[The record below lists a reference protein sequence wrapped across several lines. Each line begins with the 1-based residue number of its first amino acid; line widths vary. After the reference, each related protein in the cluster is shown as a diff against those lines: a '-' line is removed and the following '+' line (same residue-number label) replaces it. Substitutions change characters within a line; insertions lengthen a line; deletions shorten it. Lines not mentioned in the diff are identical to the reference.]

1 MAETVDILLTIPN
14 EQAQRY
20 HEGLSRQTG
29 FHLHIAHSMDDA
41 LDILGDKNNHVDV
54 FVIDQAIGDTFF
66 FLNHLR
72 RKYPRLLVIL
82 VDEEADFGMPG
93 QADEFTNEP
102 FKNDDLAKR
111 ITKLMSERRMET
123 LRSDSLPAVRNI
135 NQSIKKAAGILGKIE
150 ASVNAC
156 IEQGYDYVA
165 YYGIDSQTPLK
176 LTLKAQAGPKTIQSI
191 APKEATPDDL
201 MGWVA
206 QNGQSRIAGPEDK
219 PNHILVSRGRL
230 GAISCVPVSFS
241 NRSFGVIAACKDR
254 PGSITQEAVLMLE
267 LIAAQLATALTKETK

>member
-1 MAETVDILLTIPN
+1 MTATVDILVTIPN
-14 EQAQRY
+14 EQAKRY
-20 HEGLSRQTG
+20 YNGLSGQDG
-29 FHLHIAHSMDDA
+29 FKLQIAHSMDDA
-41 LDILGDKNNHVDV
+41 LDILGDKDNHVDV
-54 FVIDQAIGDTFF
+54 FVVDQAIGDTFF

-72 RKYPRLLVIL
+72 RKYPRLLVVL

-102 FKNDDLAKR
+102 FKDDDLAKR
-111 ITKLMSERRMET
+111 IIKLMSERRMET

-135 NQSIKKAAGILGKIE
+135 NNNIKKAVGVLGKIE
-150 ASVNAC
+150 ASVTSC
-156 IEQGYDYVA
+156 LDQGYDYVA
-165 YYGIDSQTPLK
+165 YYGIESQEPLK
-176 LTLKAQAGPKTIQSI
+176 LVLKAQAGPKTIQSI
-191 APKEATPDDL
+191 APKDASPDDL

-219 PNHILVSRGRL
+219 PNHILVARGRL

-267 LIAAQLATALTKETK
+267 LIAAQLATALTKEIK

>member
-1 MAETVDILLTIPN
+1 MTATVDILLTIPN
-14 EQAQRY
+14 EQAKRY
-20 HEGLSRQTG
+20 HSGLVGQPG
-29 FHLHIAHSMDDA
+29 FNLQIAHSMDDA
-41 LDILGDKNNHVDV
+41 LLVLGDKDSHVDV
-54 FVIDQAIGDTFF
+54 FVIDQAMGDSFF

-72 RKYPRLLVIL
+72 RKYPRLLVVL

-102 FKNDDLAKR
+102 FKDDDLAKR
-111 ITKLMSERRMET
+111 IIKLMSERRMET

-135 NQSIKKAAGILGKIE
+135 NNNIKKAVGVLGKIE

-156 IEQGYDYVA
+156 LEQGYDYVA
-165 YYGIDSQTPLK
+165 YYSIEIPEPLK
-176 LTLKAQAGPKTIQSI
+176 LALKAQAGPKTIQSI
-191 APKEATPDDL
+191 APKDASPDDL

-219 PNHILVSRGRL
+219 PNHPLVSRGRL

-254 PGSITQEAVLMLE
+254 PGSITQERILMLE
-267 LIAAQLATALTKETK
+267 LIAAQLATALTKEMK